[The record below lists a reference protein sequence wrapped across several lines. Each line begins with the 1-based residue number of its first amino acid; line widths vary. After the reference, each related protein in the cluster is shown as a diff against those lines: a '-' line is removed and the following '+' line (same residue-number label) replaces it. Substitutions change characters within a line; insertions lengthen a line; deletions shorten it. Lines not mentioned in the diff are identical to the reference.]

1 MIEKPRAAAGY
12 RIKFYLDLH
21 RGLRMLKRKPLFA
34 LTFALLNA
42 WALGLNGCAAAD
54 SSMDTLWN
62 EQPAGSKSHDNVSA
76 PLCTIDA
83 FKQSDLIQS
92 GAWLGVGPFHGDN
105 NELVDASQNKISV
118 SLDQDRIIGAKF
130 SVCDKPTDMLKLQIS
145 ADFLLES
152 LGAKPAKIA
161 DFNTQLDG
169 ASSQLATSSNNNP
182 VNLSAGR
189 YLVYIF
195 PEKNG
200 ADNNYVIRVNSKDVD
215 MEALRGGSRTAE
227 NPGRNH
233 NVPVPTKVTVTTGSA
248 VPVDVASATTI
259 HPVKPAVETPAAT
272 EDLKSAF
279 TDLIN
284 NWQQVKCVAV
294 KDKDATALPNILSGK
309 ALSTQTGAVKW
320 LTDHKRHYENS
331 PKTIVIDHYTE
342 LAKGQKYVVTAEV
355 SETSKYIDEATGQVL
370 KDTSDSYGVDYTV
383 EKIGGKWYITDS
395 AKVTAAAPKT
405 QSNASR

>member
-1 MIEKPRAAAGY
+1 
-12 RIKFYLDLH
+12 
-21 RGLRMLKRKPLFA
+21 MLKRKPVFA

-42 WALGLNGCAAAD
+42 WALGFTGCAAAD
-54 SSMDTLWN
+54 SSLDSLWN
-62 EQPAGSKSHDNVSA
+62 DQPGGSKSHDGASA

-83 FKQSDLIQS
+83 FRQSDLIQS

-105 NELVDASQNKISV
+105 NELVDANQNKITVSV
-118 SLDQDRIIGAKF
+118 DKDRIIGAKF
-130 SVCDKPTDMLKLQIS
+130 SVADKPTDMLKLQIS

-169 ASSQLATSSNNNP
+169 ASSQLATSSNSNP

-195 PEKNG
+195 PERNG
-200 ADNNYVIRVNSKDVD
+200 ADNNFVIRVNSKDVD
-215 MEALRGGSRTAE
+215 MEAIKGGSRPTE
-227 NPGRNH
+227 NPGWNH
-233 NVPVPTKVTVTTGSA
+233 STPVPTKVTVTTGSDTPA
-248 VPVDVASATTI
+248 VDVASVTTI
-259 HPVKPAVETPAAT
+259 HSVKPVVETPAAT
-272 EDLKSAF
+272 EDLKGAF

-309 ALSTQTGAVKW
+309 ALTTQTGAVKW
-320 LTDHKRHYENS
+320 LTDHKRHYENA
-331 PKTIVIDHYTE
+331 PKNIVIDHYTE
-342 LAKGQKYVVTAEV
+342 LAKGQKYIVTAEV